1 MSTVLSGIQP
11 TGKLHLGNYLG
22 AIKIWLKLQDECE
35 NSFFGIADLHSLT
48 TGDVNPNKLRVD
60 TNDLFLDLMAC
71 GLSPSKCKIF
81 VQSLIP
87 EHTEL
92 AWILGQVT
100 SFGAL
105 SRQIQ
110 FKAKKDIAES
120 KEGFLPVNLFN
131 YPLLQA
137 ADILIYKANYV
148 PIGEDQTSHLEITR
162 DIAKA
167 FNHKFGETFPIPEA
181 KFTKTARI
189 KSLIDP
195 QKKMSKSLGDKHCIF
210 LFENEESIR
219 TKIMSAVTD
228 TNNKGPKGPGV
239 QNLFDILY
247 GCGKKEKYS
256 ELTHQYDLGTLKYQR
271 LKEVVADAV
280 IELTSNLKQRKESI
294 NIEPE
299 ILLAKL
305 REKSEE
311 ARQIAQQTLFEVKDK
326 VGIKTISYI

>member
-35 NSFFGIADLHSLT
+35 NSIFGIADLHSLT
-48 TGDVNPNKLRVD
+48 KTSLDPDKLRID
-60 TNDLFLDLMAC
+60 TNGLFIDLMAC
-71 GLSPSKCKIF
+71 GLSPNKCKIF

-87 EHTEL
+87 EHAEL
-92 AWILGQVT
+92 AWILGLVT

-105 SRQIQ
+105 SRQRQ
-110 FKAKKDIAES
+110 FKSLKNIAES
-120 KEGFLPVNLFN
+120 KEGFIPVNLFN

-137 ADILIYKANYV
+137 ADVLIYKANYV
-148 PIGEDQTSHLEITR
+148 PIGEDQTSHLELTR
-162 DIAKA
+162 DIART
-167 FNHKFGETFPIPEA
+167 FNDKFGETFPLPEG

-189 KSLIDP
+189 KSLVDP
-195 QKKMSKSLGDKHCIF
+195 SKKMSKSLGDKHCIY
-210 LFENEESIR
+210 LFEDEKSIR
-219 TKIMSAVTD
+219 NKIMGAKTD
-228 TNNKGPKGPGV
+228 SEIKGQEGPGV

-247 GCGKKEKYS
+247 GCGKKNTYS
-256 ELTHQYDLGTLKYQR
+256 ELSQQYDSGKLQYQS
-271 LKEVVADAV
+271 LKEEVANAV
-280 IELTSNLKQRKESI
+280 IELTNTLKKRKQSI

-299 ILLAKL
+299 ILLGKL

-311 ARQIAQQTLFEVKDK
+311 ARYIAQQTLFEVKNK